1 MKFFLD
7 LEFSEIPQS
16 ATIIPLSVG
25 VTTEHGDSFYQTLYA
40 DMAMVAR
47 NSWVVENVLPN
58 LSLSPAQIKENCVRN
73 TGCNTGCSAGHFRQ
87 LLTHFIDEQVNK
99 DREIR
104 GLADTPKIEFYGYY
118 ASYDWVVLCQLFGTM
133 MHLPKGW
140 PMFIHDLKAIQE
152 MFLPDF
158 KFREV
163 VGHNALLDACGLRD
177 DWFLMERQLRIED
190 KL

>member
-16 ATIIPLSVG
+16 AVIVPLSVG
-25 VTTEHGDSFYQTLYA
+25 VTTERGDSFYQTLFY
-40 DMAMVAR
+40 DTGLVSR
-47 NSWVVENVLPN
+47 NPWVVENVLPN
-58 LSLSPAQIKENCVRN
+58 MTLTPAQIKEHSVRN
-73 TGCNTGCSAGHFRQ
+73 VGCNTPCSPGHFRQ
-87 LLTHFIDEQVNK
+87 MLKHFIDTQVVEERATGGQIENP
-99 DREIR
+99 E
-104 GLADTPKIEFYGYY
+104 IEFYGYY

-133 MHLPKGW
+133 MHLPNGW

-158 KFREV
+158 KFKEV
-163 VGHNALLDACGLRD
+163 QGHNALLDACGLRD

>member
-1 MKFFLD
+1 MKFFID

-16 ATIIPLSVG
+16 AVIVPLSVG
-25 VTTEHGDSFYQTLYA
+25 VTTERGDSFYQTLLY
-40 DMAMVAR
+40 DTGLVSR
-47 NSWVVENVLPN
+47 NPWVVENVLPN
-58 LSLSPAQIKENCVRN
+58 MMLTPAQIKSYFVRN
-73 TGCNTGCSAGHFRQ
+73 AACNSPCIPGQFRQ
-87 LLTHFIDEQVNK
+87 TLKHFIDTQVS
-99 DREIR
+99 EECASR
-104 GLADTPKIEFYGYY
+104 GLPDAPKIEFYGYY

-133 MHLPKGW
+133 MQLPKGW

-177 DWFLMERQLRIED
+177 DWARMERQLRIED